1 MARFLLS
8 HRHEPSECRFVYA
21 AWHGFDS
28 PLRRRPTLGSCHA
41 GGHALWWEVE
51 TDDAE
56 EALAHLP
63 PFVAERTE
71 VHELRE
77 VEIP

>member
-8 HRHEPSECRFVYA
+8 HRHEPAECRFAFA
-21 AWHGFDS
+21 AWQGFES
-28 PLRRRPTLGSCHA
+28 PLRHRATMGSCHA
-41 GGHALWWEVE
+41 GDHALWWEVE
-51 TDDAE
+51 TVDAQS
-56 EALAHLP
+56 ALAQLP

>member
-8 HRHEPSECRFVYA
+8 HRHEAGDCRFVFA
-21 AWHGFDS
+21 AWNGFDS
-28 PLRRRPTLGSCHA
+28 PLRRQLTRGSCLS

-51 TDDAE
+51 APDRAA
-56 EALAHLP
+56 ALAQLP

-71 VHELRE
+71 VDELRE
-77 VEIP
+77 VAIP

>member
-8 HRHEPSECRFVYA
+8 HRHEPAECRFAFA
-21 AWHGFDS
+21 AWQGFES
-28 PLRRRPTLGSCHA
+28 PLRHRATMGSCHA
-41 GGHALWWEVE
+41 GDHALWWEVE
-51 TDDAE
+51 TADAQS
-56 EALAHLP
+56 ALAQLP